1 MLSCSFVF
9 FSKNY
14 AFTELCCVF
23 LYPKLPIIRGC
34 YLLNKENCLFVV
46 MGCKSFSTHQERS
59 RENGTVVQ
67 IRSSVKISQ
76 YKKTKKKKNLQNM
89 KLFTALGRIFM
100 REIQI
105 LLLDVF
111 IGAFL
116 LAYVYNTIT
125 KGWVLEK
132 IKKYKKY
139 M

>member
-1 MLSCSFVF
+1 
-9 FSKNY
+9 
-14 AFTELCCVF
+14 
-23 LYPKLPIIRGC
+23 
-34 YLLNKENCLFVV
+34 
-46 MGCKSFSTHQERS
+46 
-59 RENGTVVQ
+59 
-67 IRSSVKISQ
+67 
-76 YKKTKKKKNLQNM
+76 M

>member
-1 MLSCSFVF
+1 
-9 FSKNY
+9 
-14 AFTELCCVF
+14 
-23 LYPKLPIIRGC
+23 
-34 YLLNKENCLFVV
+34 

-125 KGWVLEK
+125 KG
-132 IKKYKKY
+132 
-139 M
+139 